1 MGFRKKERVQIKT
14 PEQIELMRIAGKV
27 VADTLETLRIS
38 VTPGITTGE
47 LDLIARDCIYGA
59 GATPSFL
66 GYYGFPAVICT
77 SINEVVVHGIPG
89 DKVVNEG
96 DLISI
101 DCGAI
106 VDGWHGDAAITVIA
120 STNLQPAIQKLSDV
134 TRASLDA
141 GIKATVAGNRLGDIG
156 AAIEA
161 VIRSAGNYGIVED
174 YVGHGIGTEMHMY
187 PPVPNYGKAGEGI
200 ELKVGMV
207 LALEPMVTIGSPEVV
222 TLADDWTVVTTDG
235 NWASHWEHTVAITE
249 SGPQILTANNK
260 TNG

>member
-1 MGFRKKERVQIKT
+1 
-14 PEQIELMRIAGKV
+14 MRIAGKV
-27 VADTLETLRIS
+27 VAETLETLRIN

-47 LDLIARDCIYGA
+47 LDVIARECIFSS

-77 SINEVVVHGIPG
+77 SINEEVVHGIPG
-89 DKVVNEG
+89 DKVIAEG

-106 VDGWHGDAAITVIA
+106 VEGWHGDAAISIIA
-120 STNLQPAIQKLSDV
+120 STNPQPTIQKLSDV

-141 GIKATVAGNRLGDIG
+141 GIKATVAGNRMGDIG
-156 AAIEA
+156 NAIQT
-161 VIRSAGNYGIVED
+161 VIRNAGNYGIVED

-187 PPVPNYGKAGEGI
+187 PPVPNYGRAGDGI

-207 LALEPMVTIGSPEVV
+207 LALEPMITIGSPEVV
-222 TLADDWTVVTTDG
+222 TLEDNWTVVTTDR
-235 NWASHWEHTVAITE
+235 NWASHWEHTIAITE
-249 SGPQILTANNK
+249 SGPQILTIR
-260 TNG
+260 

>member
-120 STNLQPAIQKLSDV
+120 STNLQPGIQKLSDV

-156 AAIEA
+156 SAIEA

-174 YVGHGIGTEMHMY
+174 YAGHGIGTEMHMY

-249 SGPQILTANNK
+249 SGPQILTVR
-260 TNG
+260 

>member
-1 MGFRKKERVQIKT
+1 MRV
-14 PEQIELMRIAGKV
+14 AGKV
-27 VADTLETLRIS
+27 VAETLETLRIS
-38 VTPGITTGE
+38 VAPGITTGE
-47 LDLIARDCIYGA
+47 LDAIARECIFGA

-77 SINEVVVHGIPG
+77 SINEEVVHGIPG
-89 DKVVNEG
+89 DKVITEG

-106 VDGWHGDAAITVIA
+106 VEGWHGDAAISIIA
-120 STNLQPAIQKLSDV
+120 SKNPQPTIQKLSDV

-141 GIKATVAGNRLGDIG
+141 GIKATVAGNRMGDIG
-156 AAIEA
+156 NAIQT
-161 VIRSAGNYGIVED
+161 VIRNAGDYGIVED

-187 PPVPNYGKAGEGI
+187 PPVPNYGRAGEGI

-222 TLADDWTVVTTDG
+222 TLADDWTVVTTDR
-235 NWASHWEHTVAITE
+235 NWASHWEHTIAITE
-249 SGPQILTANNK
+249 SGPQILTIR
-260 TNG
+260 

>member
-1 MGFRKKERVQIKT
+1 MRV
-14 PEQIELMRIAGKV
+14 AGKV
-27 VADTLETLRIS
+27 VAETLETLRIS
-38 VTPGITTGE
+38 VAPGITTSE
-47 LDLIARDCIYGA
+47 LDAIARECIFGA

-77 SINEVVVHGIPG
+77 SINEEVVHGIPG
-89 DKVVNEG
+89 DKVITEG

-106 VDGWHGDAAITVIA
+106 VEGWHGDAAISIIA
-120 STNLQPAIQKLSDV
+120 SKNPQPTIQKLYDV

-141 GIKATVAGNRLGDIG
+141 GIKATVAGNRMGDIG
-156 AAIEA
+156 NAIQT
-161 VIRSAGNYGIVED
+161 VIRNAGDYGIVED

-187 PPVPNYGKAGEGI
+187 PPVPNYGRAGEGI

-222 TLADDWTVVTTDG
+222 TLADDWTVVTTDR
-235 NWASHWEHTVAITE
+235 NWASHWEHTIAITE
-249 SGPQILTANNK
+249 SGPQILTIR
-260 TNG
+260 

>member
-120 STNLQPAIQKLSDV
+120 STSLQPAIQKLSDV

-156 AAIEA
+156 SAIEA

-235 NWASHWEHTVAITE
+235 NWAAHWEHTVAITE
-249 SGPQILTANNK
+249 SGPQILTVR
-260 TNG
+260 

>member
-1 MGFRKKERVQIKT
+1 MQIKT

-120 STNLQPAIQKLSDV
+120 STNLQPGIQKLSDV

-156 AAIEA
+156 SAIEA

-249 SGPQILTANNK
+249 SGPQILTVR
-260 TNG
+260 

>member
-1 MGFRKKERVQIKT
+1 MGFRKNEQVQIKT
-14 PEQIELMRIAGKV
+14 PEQIECMRIAGKV
-27 VADTLETLRIS
+27 VAETLETLRIS
-38 VTPGITTGE
+38 ITPGITTGE
-47 LDLIARDCIYGA
+47 LDIIARECIFGA

-77 SINEVVVHGIPG
+77 SVNEEVVHGIPG
-89 DKVVNEG
+89 DKVITEG

-106 VDGWHGDAAITVIA
+106 VEGWHGDAAISVIA
-120 STNLQPAIQKLSDV
+120 STNPQPKIQKLSDV

-141 GIKATVAGNRLGDIG
+141 GIRAAVAGNRMGDIG
-156 AAIEA
+156 NAIQT
-161 VIRSAGNYGIVED
+161 VIRNAGNYGIVED

-187 PPVPNYGKAGEGI
+187 PPVPNYGKAGDGI

-222 TLADDWTVVTTDG
+222 TLADDWTVVTMDR
-235 NWASHWEHTVAITE
+235 NWASHWEHTIAITE
-249 SGPQILTANNK
+249 SGPQILTIC
-260 TNG
+260 

>member
-96 DLISI
+96 DLVSI

-120 STNLQPAIQKLSDV
+120 STNLQPGIQKLSDV

-156 AAIEA
+156 SAIEA

-235 NWASHWEHTVAITE
+235 NWAAHWEHTVAITE
-249 SGPQILTANNK
+249 SGPQILTVR
-260 TNG
+260 

>member
-1 MGFRKKERVQIKT
+1 
-14 PEQIELMRIAGKV
+14 MRIAGKV
-27 VADTLETLRIS
+27 VAETLETLRIN

-47 LDLIARDCIYGA
+47 LDVIARECIFSS

-77 SINEVVVHGIPG
+77 SINEEVVHGIPG
-89 DKVVNEG
+89 DKVIAEG

-106 VDGWHGDAAITVIA
+106 VEGWHGDAAISIIA
-120 STNLQPAIQKLSDV
+120 STNPQPTIQKLSDV

-141 GIKATVAGNRLGDIG
+141 GIKATVAGNRMGDIG
-156 AAIEA
+156 NAIQT
-161 VIRSAGNYGIVED
+161 VIRNAGDYGIVED

-187 PPVPNYGKAGEGI
+187 PPVPNYGRAGDGI

-207 LALEPMVTIGSPEVV
+207 LALEPMITIGSPEVV
-222 TLADDWTVVTTDG
+222 TLEDNWTVVTTDR
-235 NWASHWEHTVAITE
+235 NWASHWEHTIAITE
-249 SGPQILTANNK
+249 SGPQILTIR
-260 TNG
+260 

>member
-1 MGFRKKERVQIKT
+1 MRV
-14 PEQIELMRIAGKV
+14 AGKV
-27 VADTLETLRIS
+27 VAETLETLRIS
-38 VTPGITTGE
+38 VAPGITTSE
-47 LDLIARDCIYGA
+47 LDAIARECIFGA

-77 SINEVVVHGIPG
+77 SINEEVVHGIPG
-89 DKVVNEG
+89 DKVITEG

-106 VDGWHGDAAITVIA
+106 VEGWHGDAAISIIA
-120 STNLQPAIQKLSDV
+120 SKNPQPTIQKLSDV

-141 GIKATVAGNRLGDIG
+141 GIKATVAGNRMGDIG
-156 AAIEA
+156 NAIQT
-161 VIRSAGNYGIVED
+161 VIRNAGDYGIVED

-187 PPVPNYGKAGEGI
+187 PPVPNYGRAGEGI

-222 TLADDWTVVTTDG
+222 TLADDWTVVTTDR
-235 NWASHWEHTVAITE
+235 NWASHWEHTIAITE
-249 SGPQILTANNK
+249 SGPQILTIR
-260 TNG
+260 

>member
-1 MGFRKKERVQIKT
+1 
-14 PEQIELMRIAGKV
+14 MRIAGKV
-27 VADTLETLRIS
+27 VAETLETLRIN

-47 LDLIARDCIYGA
+47 LDVIARECIFSS

-77 SINEVVVHGIPG
+77 SINEEVVHGIPG
-89 DKVVNEG
+89 DKVIAEG

-106 VDGWHGDAAITVIA
+106 VEGWHGDAAISIIA
-120 STNLQPAIQKLSDV
+120 SKNPQPTIQKLSDV

-141 GIKATVAGNRLGDIG
+141 GIKATVAGNRMGDIG
-156 AAIEA
+156 NAIQT
-161 VIRSAGNYGIVED
+161 VIRNAGNYGIVED

-187 PPVPNYGKAGEGI
+187 PPVPNYGRAGDGI

-207 LALEPMVTIGSPEVV
+207 LALEPMITIGSPEVV
-222 TLADDWTVVTTDG
+222 TLEDNWTVVTTDR
-235 NWASHWEHTVAITE
+235 NWASHWEHTIAITE
-249 SGPQILTANNK
+249 SGPQILTIR
-260 TNG
+260 

>member
-1 MGFRKKERVQIKT
+1 MRV
-14 PEQIELMRIAGKV
+14 AGKV
-27 VADTLETLRIS
+27 VAETLETLRIS
-38 VTPGITTGE
+38 VAPGITTSE
-47 LDLIARDCIYGA
+47 LDAIARECIFGA

-77 SINEVVVHGIPG
+77 SINEEVVHGIPG
-89 DKVVNEG
+89 DKVINEG

-106 VDGWHGDAAITVIA
+106 VEGWHGDAAISIIA
-120 STNLQPAIQKLSDV
+120 SKNPEPTIQKLSDV

-141 GIKATVAGNRLGDIG
+141 GIKATVAGNRMGDIG
-156 AAIEA
+156 NAIQT
-161 VIRSAGNYGIVED
+161 VIRNAGDYGIVED

-187 PPVPNYGKAGEGI
+187 PPVPNYGRAGEGI

-222 TLADDWTVVTTDG
+222 TLADDWTVVTTDR
-235 NWASHWEHTVAITE
+235 NWASHWEHTIAITE
-249 SGPQILTANNK
+249 SGPQILTIR
-260 TNG
+260 

>member
-1 MGFRKKERVQIKT
+1 MRV
-14 PEQIELMRIAGKV
+14 AGKV
-27 VADTLETLRIS
+27 VAETLETLRIS
-38 VTPGITTGE
+38 VAPGITTGE
-47 LDLIARDCIYGA
+47 LDAIARECIFGA

-77 SINEVVVHGIPG
+77 SINEEVVHGIPG
-89 DKVVNEG
+89 DKVIAEG

-106 VDGWHGDAAITVIA
+106 VEGWHGDAAISIIA
-120 STNLQPAIQKLSDV
+120 SKNPQPTIQKLSDV

-141 GIKATVAGNRLGDIG
+141 GIKATVAGNRMGDIG
-156 AAIEA
+156 NAIQT
-161 VIRSAGNYGIVED
+161 VIRNAGDYGIVED

-187 PPVPNYGKAGEGI
+187 PPVPNYGRAGEGI

-222 TLADDWTVVTTDG
+222 TLADDWTVVTTDR
-235 NWASHWEHTVAITE
+235 NWASHWEHTIAITE
-249 SGPQILTANNK
+249 SGPQILTIR
-260 TNG
+260 

>member
-96 DLISI
+96 DLVSI

-120 STNLQPAIQKLSDV
+120 STNLQPRIQKLSDV

-156 AAIEA
+156 SAIEA

-235 NWASHWEHTVAITE
+235 NWAAHWEHTVAITE
-249 SGPQILTANNK
+249 SGPQILTVR
-260 TNG
+260 

>member
-77 SINEVVVHGIPG
+77 SINEEVVHGIPG

-120 STNLQPAIQKLSDV
+120 STNLQPGIQKLSDV

-156 AAIEA
+156 SAIEA

-174 YVGHGIGTEMHMY
+174 YAGHGIGTEMHMY
-187 PPVPNYGKAGEGI
+187 PPVPNYGKPGEGI

-249 SGPQILTANNK
+249 SGPQILTVR
-260 TNG
+260 

>member
-120 STNLQPAIQKLSDV
+120 STNLQPGIQKLSDV

-156 AAIEA
+156 SAIEA

-249 SGPQILTANNK
+249 SGPQILTVR
-260 TNG
+260 

>member
-14 PEQIELMRIAGKV
+14 PQHIELMRIAGKV
-27 VADTLETLRIS
+27 VADTLQTLAHS
-38 VTPGITTGE
+38 VTPGITTRE
-47 LDLIARDCIYGA
+47 LDAIARECIFGA

-77 SINEVVVHGIPG
+77 SINEEVVHGIPG
-89 DKVVNEG
+89 DRVVKEG
-96 DLISI
+96 DLVSI

-106 VDGWHGDAAITVIA
+106 VDGWHGDAAVSVIA
-120 STNLQPAIQKLSDV
+120 SLSPQPEIQKLSDV
-134 TRASLDA
+134 TQAALAA
-141 GIKATVAGNRLGDIG
+141 GIGAAVAGNRMGDIG
-156 AAIEA
+156 SAIET

-187 PPVPNYGKAGEGI
+187 PPVPNYGYANQGL

-207 LALEPMVTIGSPEVV
+207 LALEPMVTIGSPEVL
-222 TLADDWTVVTTDG
+222 TLSDDWTVVTSDG

-249 SGPQILTANNK
+249 SGPQILTSNRDN
-260 TNG
+260 

>member
-1 MGFRKKERVQIKT
+1 
-14 PEQIELMRIAGKV
+14 MRAAGKV
-27 VADTLETLRIS
+27 VAETLETLRIS
-38 VTPGITTGE
+38 VAPGITTGE
-47 LDLIARDCIYGA
+47 LDAIARECIFGA

-77 SINEVVVHGIPG
+77 SINEEVVHGIPG
-89 DKVVNEG
+89 DKVITEG

-106 VDGWHGDAAITVIA
+106 VEGWHGDAAISIIA
-120 STNLQPAIQKLSDV
+120 SKNPQPTIQKLSDV

-141 GIKATVAGNRLGDIG
+141 GIKATVAGNRMGDIG
-156 AAIEA
+156 NAIQT
-161 VIRSAGNYGIVED
+161 VIRNAGDYGIVED

-187 PPVPNYGKAGEGI
+187 PPVPNYGRAGEGI

-222 TLADDWTVVTTDG
+222 TLADDWTVVTTDR
-235 NWASHWEHTVAITE
+235 NWASHWEHTIAITE
-249 SGPQILTANNK
+249 SGPQILTIR
-260 TNG
+260 

>member
-59 GATPSFL
+59 GGTPSFL
-66 GYYGFPAVICT
+66 GYYGFPAAICT

-120 STNLQPAIQKLSDV
+120 STNLQPAIQKLSDI

-156 AAIEA
+156 SAIEA

-235 NWASHWEHTVAITE
+235 NWAAHWEHTVAITE
-249 SGPQILTANNK
+249 SGPQILTVR
-260 TNG
+260 

>member
-120 STNLQPAIQKLSDV
+120 STNLQPGIQKLSDV

-156 AAIEA
+156 SAIEA

-235 NWASHWEHTVAITE
+235 NWAAHWEHTVAITE
-249 SGPQILTANNK
+249 SGPQILTVR
-260 TNG
+260 

>member
-1 MGFRKKERVQIKT
+1 MRV
-14 PEQIELMRIAGKV
+14 AGKV
-27 VADTLETLRIS
+27 VAETLETLRIS
-38 VTPGITTGE
+38 VAPGITTGE
-47 LDLIARDCIYGA
+47 LDAIARECIFGA

-77 SINEVVVHGIPG
+77 SINEEVVHGIPD
-89 DKVVNEG
+89 DKVINEG

-106 VDGWHGDAAITVIA
+106 VEGWHGDAAISIIA
-120 STNLQPAIQKLSDV
+120 STNPQPTIQKLSDV

-141 GIKATVAGNRLGDIG
+141 GIKATVAGNRMGDIG
-156 AAIEA
+156 NAIQT
-161 VIRSAGNYGIVED
+161 VIRNAGDYGIVED

-187 PPVPNYGKAGEGI
+187 PPVPNYGRAGEGI

-222 TLADDWTVVTTDG
+222 TLADDWTVVTTDR
-235 NWASHWEHTVAITE
+235 NWASHWEHTIAITE
-249 SGPQILTANNK
+249 SGPQILTIR
-260 TNG
+260 